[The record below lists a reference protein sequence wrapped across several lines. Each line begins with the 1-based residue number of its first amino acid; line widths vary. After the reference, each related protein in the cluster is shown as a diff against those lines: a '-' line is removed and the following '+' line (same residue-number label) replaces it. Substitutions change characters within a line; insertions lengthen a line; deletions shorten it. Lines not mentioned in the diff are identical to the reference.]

1 MNSEVMALSMPYFEG
16 SDLDIGYDQST
27 GTQEVVVKYNG
38 DISSV
43 AAALGAK
50 AEILSESYA
59 ILAIAAS
66 KLGQLASSP
75 SVEHVEKP
83 KNLVSN
89 LKEAINAS
97 CVGIAQSE
105 LSYKLTGK
113 GVIVAV
119 ADSGIDYTHPDFRNP
134 DGSTRILSIWDQG
147 GQGNPPEGFI
157 TGAEHGADEI
167 SAALKLRQ
175 PFEALPEMDYIGHG
189 TAVAGAAAGNG
200 RASGGVN
207 IGVAPESS
215 IIAVKLGR
223 SGDYFI
229 RSTELMRAVKYCIG
243 KAQSLGMPIA
253 MNISYG
259 SNDGSH
265 DGNSLFETY
274 IDNMAQKWKTSIA
287 VASGNEGMG
296 GHHYSATLS
305 SRETKEASFYTA
317 GGLRSFYIAFWQ
329 NFSDEF
335 YLSLALPNG
344 SSTGEI
350 LPSTQERE
358 IRLGEASIFAYY
370 GQPSHYNENQEI
382 YFQVRATGDSLPSGN
397 WRIRIRAESVIE
409 GRVDIWL
416 PVTEEVTNQT
426 AFSVPDPF
434 MTLSLPSTAS
444 RVITV
449 GGYNHLLNSIADFS
463 GRGFTRLGDAKPDI
477 CAPAVGVLAPKRGG
491 GYDAFTGTSIAAP
504 FVAGSAALMMQWG
517 IVQNHDPFLFGQ
529 RVKAF
534 LKSGAKRKAGIKYP
548 DPSWGYGTLCLKSS
562 IDSLVSYAS
571 ASFPQ
576 FIP

>member
-1 MNSEVMALSMPYFEG
+1 MHSEVMALSMPYFEG
-16 SDLDIGYDQST
+16 SELDIGYDQNT
-27 GTQEVVVKYNG
+27 GNQEVVVKYNG
-38 DISSV
+38 DIASV
-43 AAALGAK
+43 AASFEAQ

-59 ILAIAAS
+59 ILGIGAS
-66 KLGQLASSP
+66 KLGQLALSP
-75 SVEHVEKP
+75 NVEHIEKP

-89 LKEAINAS
+89 LKEAINMS

-134 DGSTRILSIWDQG
+134 DGTTRILSIWDQG
-147 GQGNPPEGFI
+147 GQGTPPEGFI
-157 TGAEHGADEI
+157 TGAEHGSDEI
-167 SAALKLRQ
+167 NAALKLRQ

-207 IGVAPESS
+207 IGVAPEAS

-243 KAQSLGMPIA
+243 KAQSLGMPIS

-265 DGNSLFETY
+265 DGYSLFERY
-274 IDNMAQKWKTSIA
+274 IDNMSEKWKTVIS

-296 GHHYSATLS
+296 GHHFSATLNA
-305 SRETKEASFYTA
+305 RETKEASFYTV
-317 GGLRSFYIAFWQ
+317 GGLRSFYVTFWQ

-335 YLSLALPNG
+335 YLTLILPSG
-344 SSTGEI
+344 ASTGEI
-350 LPSTQERE
+350 LPSSQERQ
-358 IRLGEASIFAYY
+358 IRLENLKIYAFY

-382 YFQVRATGDSLPSGN
+382 YFQVQATGDSLPSGN
-397 WRIRIRAESVIE
+397 WRIRIRAENVTE
-409 GRVDIWL
+409 GRIDVWL
-416 PVTEEVTNQT
+416 PVTEEVTSQT
-426 AFSVPDPF
+426 AFSYPDPLV
-434 MTLSLPSTAS
+434 TLSLPSTAS

-477 CAPAVGVLAPKRGG
+477 CAPAVGILAPKRGG

-504 FVAGSAALMMQWG
+504 FVAGAAALMMQWG
-517 IVQNHDPFLFGQ
+517 IVQKNDPFLFGQ

-562 IDSLVSYAS
+562 IDSLVLYVGSS
-571 ASFPQ
+571 QWP
-576 FIP
+576 